1 LTGVLTLLPD
11 RGELAVVHV
20 VIALGAPRTLTEAD
34 ALRLDRPPKQLL
46 SI

>member
-11 RGELAVVHV
+11 RGEHPVVHV
-20 VIALGAPRTLTEAD
+20 VIAPGAPRTLAEAD
-34 ALRLDRPPKQLL
+34 TLRLDRPPKQLL